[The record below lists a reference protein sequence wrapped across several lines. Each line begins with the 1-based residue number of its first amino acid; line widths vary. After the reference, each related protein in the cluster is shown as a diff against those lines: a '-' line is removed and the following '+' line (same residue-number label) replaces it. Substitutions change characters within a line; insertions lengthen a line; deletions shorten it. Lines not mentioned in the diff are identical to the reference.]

1 MKNLILTMLIIAAMC
16 LMVMP
21 ASADI
26 TTIKDN
32 NVTINN
38 NVTNVENVANITNTE
53 IARWNLNAGTKLTL
67 IRFTEGVDLNVGLY
81 KECLNTNREEG
92 FLGVVEIAITKP
104 LIDFSRK

>member
-21 ASADI
+21 AYADI

-32 NVTINN
+32 PVTINN
-38 NVTNVENVANITNTE
+38 NVTNVAHISNTE
-53 IARWNLNAGTKLTL
+53 LARWNLNAGTKLTL

-92 FLGVVEIAITKP
+92 FLGVVEVAITKP
-104 LIDFSRK
+104 LIDFSKK